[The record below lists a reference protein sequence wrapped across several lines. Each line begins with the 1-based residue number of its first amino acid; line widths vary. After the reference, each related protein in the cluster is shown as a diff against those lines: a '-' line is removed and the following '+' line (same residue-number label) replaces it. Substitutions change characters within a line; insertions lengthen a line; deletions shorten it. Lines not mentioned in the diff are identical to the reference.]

1 MTQPPEEP
9 PREVFAQQRRSG
21 CGTLLVALL
30 VLAVVTAIVIF
41 RRIRRAGL
49 DFKLTMQR
57 GHGGSSCSAME
68 VDWHDWKHLD
78 RPTEELD
85 TN

>member
-30 VLAVVTAIVIF
+30 VLAVITGIVIF
-41 RRIRRAGL
+41 RSIRRAGL
-49 DFKLTMQR
+49 DFKLTMAAR
-57 GHGGSSCSAME
+57 TRRLIVLCDGGGLA
-68 VDWHDWKHLD
+68 
-78 RPTEELD
+78 
-85 TN
+85 